1 MTTQPISVRIALG
14 AALVA
19 GLACGT
25 ATADTQQRLDR
36 IERLLESSSLL
47 DMDRNQQQL
56 QREFAELRGEVD
68 VMQRQLEELRQ
79 QQRNLYEDLDTR
91 LRNLERD
98 GGSGGG
104 SADSDLIIPD
114 ASVDDDLVD
123 LPPATPSLE
132 DDLASA
138 SAEEDEPESE
148 LLASEAQGNGD
159 AGAAE
164 EDYQRAFD
172 LLREGRYQAAGNA
185 FSQVADNHAGTIYAD
200 NARYWLGE
208 TYYVVRDFDAAMEHF
223 TAVAENDDNNKQPD
237 ARLKIGFIHYERQQW
252 DRARQTL
259 EQVRDEHAGTTVA
272 TLAEDRL
279 RQMRDAGR

>member
-98 GGSGGG
+98 GASAGG